1 MRGSTPTTA
10 LLTIRANGFK
20 LYDLIAFSLANKI
33 AAAPS
38 FKPEALPAVTVP
50 SLRKEGFNFCN
61 PSKVVLAFANSSVLK
76 TKASPFF
83 VEFQQVQFLFQIAQ
97 QPLLLLPFVDSIR
110 QMRLG
115 LHG

>member
-50 SLRKEGFNFCN
+50 SLRKEGFNF
-61 PSKVVLAFANSSVLK
+61 VILLK
-76 TKASPFF
+76 LYWLL
-83 VEFQQVQFLFQIAQ
+83 QIHLF
-97 QPLLLLPFVDSIR
+97 
-110 QMRLG
+110 
-115 LHG
+115 